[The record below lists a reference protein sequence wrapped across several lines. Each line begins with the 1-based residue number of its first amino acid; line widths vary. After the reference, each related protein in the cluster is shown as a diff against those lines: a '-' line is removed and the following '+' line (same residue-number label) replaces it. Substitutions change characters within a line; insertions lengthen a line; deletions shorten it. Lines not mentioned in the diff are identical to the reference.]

1 MMMSHVPWNVCDRFT
16 KVCPS
21 SLTELD
27 QWLYSA
33 YHLILYS
40 TDAHTTASSV
50 YMHVQQ
56 LPAACSERIPESSRA
71 GASKVIGSRGLLQ
84 NSMWSV

>member
-1 MMMSHVPWNVCDRFT
+1 MKMSHVPWNVCDRFT

-21 SLTELD
+21 LTELD

-33 YHLILYS
+33 CHLILYS
-40 TDAHTTASSV
+40 TDAHTTASLV

-56 LPAACSERIPESSRA
+56 LHAACSERIPESSRA
-71 GASKVIGSRGLLQ
+71 GASKVIGSRRLLQ